1 MKARA
6 HLELRDMLNNYR
18 VFDET
23 EAYLRHRARVH
34 EREKRERLRRK
45 GKLEAYLAEI
55 EKNKPKIES
64 KTENNNNEE
73 VEKEPEGVNIDKI
86 MEEYKALKEFEKEN
100 LVLCHQIQLN
110 ISPEK
115 DVEDITTTTPRTS
128 KKKAKKHKK
137 KKKVVIEEPSVVLEE
152 AEFKPKM
159 GGRTDLPKFFFN
171 NLVQQNKSVFAKC
184 RVTCRPKRKH

>member
-6 HLELRDMLNNYR
+6 HQELRDIANNYR
-18 VFDET
+18 IFDET

-64 KTENNNNEE
+64 KMENENKEE
-73 VEKEPEGVNIDKI
+73 EEKEEAEGVNFEKI
-86 MEEYKALKEFEKEN
+86 LEEYKAVKEFEKEN

-115 DVEDITTTTPRTS
+115 DVQDITPRAS
-128 KKKAKKHKK
+128 KKKVKKHKK
-137 KKKVVIEEPSVVLEE
+137 KKKVVVEEEPSVVLEE

-159 GGRTDLPKFFFN
+159 AGRTNLPTFFFS

-184 RVTCRPKRKH
+184 RVTCRPKKKH